1 MAPRD
6 APWRGPGRPARS
18 SAVVAGA
25 RGNQY
30 HYRMSRRIEI
40 FDTTLRDG
48 SKLPFAVLSPADRLL
63 LALQLEKL
71 GVDVI
76 EAGFP
81 SASAEEAECVARISA
96 QVSGPAVAA
105 LVRAI
110 PADVQKALECLR
122 GARRPYLHIYM
133 SVSPQFLRQV
143 LKADES
149 HAVQSIS
156 QCVRTAHGAGVRTQ
170 FSLSE
175 APHGRRGFL
184 REVVAAA
191 RDAGADV
198 INLADTNG
206 ILSPEGTADLVRD
219 VRQVLGEEGDGIPH
233 VGIHCHD
240 DLGLASANSLA
251 GLRAGASHVEVTVG
265 GFGERAGNAAL
276 EEIAFLISVFGDAEG
291 FHHGLDLS
299 QIGPTSRLFETLT
312 GIRTHPNKAIIGQC
326 ALVPAPGGFPG
337 ASLEPRLRALLQEKT
352 IGLPLP
358 DDVSPAAALA
368 PASGPYA
375 LEAYNVLSS
384 SHSPP
389 VGLVVIRRE
398 GKNLT
403 QTSHGDGP
411 IDALFRAVD
420 KALGFSTRM
429 VLYSVSTLEAGTEA
443 ATEVVVTVELR
454 GRRFHGRHRSTDV
467 IEASLR
473 AYLAACN
480 AIGLSG
486 MLEGPTEFHVAGE
499 YLWE

>member
-1 MAPRD
+1 MA
-6 APWRGPGRPARS
+6 
-18 SAVVAGA
+18 
-25 RGNQY
+25 
-30 HYRMSRRIEI
+30 RRIEI

-48 SKLPFAVLSPADRLL
+48 NKLPFAVLSPGDRLL

-76 EAGFP
+76 EAGWP
-81 SASAEEAECVARISA
+81 SASADEAECVVRVGS
-96 QVSGPAVAA
+96 QVTRPWVAA
-105 LVRAI
+105 LARAI
-110 PADVQKALECLR
+110 PGDVQKALECLR
-122 GARRPYLHIYM
+122 DARHPYLHVYM
-133 SVSPQFLRQV
+133 SVSAQFLRQV
-143 LKADES
+143 LKADEAQALES
-149 HAVQSIS
+149 VS
-156 QCVRTAHGAGVRTQ
+156 QCVRTARAAGVRTQ

-175 APHGRRGFL
+175 APHGRPEFV

-191 RDAGADV
+191 REAGADV

-206 ILSPEGTADLVRD
+206 ILSPEGTADLVRA
-219 VRQVLGEEGDGIPH
+219 VQSALGGPGGSAPA

-240 DLGLASANSLA
+240 DLGLAAANSLA
-251 GLRAGASHVEVTVG
+251 GLRAGAAHVEVTVG

-276 EEIAFLISVFGDAEG
+276 EEVAFLISAFGAAEG
-291 FHHGLDLS
+291 FEHGLDLS
-299 QIGPTSRLFETLT
+299 QIALTSRLFESLT
-312 GIRTHPNKAIIGQC
+312 GIRTHPNKAVIGQC
-326 ALVPAPGGFPG
+326 ALVPAPGGFAG
-337 ASLEPRLRALLQEKT
+337 ASMEPRLRALLQEKT

-358 DDVSPAAALA
+358 DA
-368 PASGPYA
+368 PLPSLPEPRSGPYE
-375 LEAYNVLSS
+375 LEAFNVLSS

-398 GKNLT
+398 GKTLT

-443 ATEVVVTVELR
+443 ATEVVVTAELR
-454 GRRFHGRHRSTDV
+454 GRRFHGRYRSTDV

-473 AYLAACN
+473 AYLACCN

-486 MLEGPTEFHVAGE
+486 ILDGPGEFHVAGE